1 MNFYPL
7 VISRLSLALTLSLS
21 AFFNVNAAAVPWP
34 DGPYSYFANNVKLE
48 TALTEFADS
57 FSLTLKMSPSV
68 DGTVN
73 GKFTTKT
80 PTEFIA
86 RMAGVYGFVWYAHA
100 GTLFVSN
107 ASDRI
112 TRAVPVPVGSVKN
125 LRQAL
130 TDLGVLESRFGW
142 GELGES
148 GFVLISGPPTYID
161 MVETT
166 VRSLPP
172 SAGAQQ
178 IAVYR
183 LKYAS
188 ADDRTTSYRGKE
200 ISTPGLASVLRDLIS
215 GNGAIDGAENQAI
228 TSIVSPLRAS
238 VVVNPDSS
246 VSSSSASSVANAVST
261 KPVQSRP
268 EGQRVKMP
276 TIRSEPRLNAL
287 IIQDIPERMPIY
299 EKLVALLDVP
309 TSLIEIEAM
318 IIDVNSDKAK
328 NLGINWSGRAGRFA
342 SSFGPPLGSP
352 GNGTLSLGRLPSGI
366 DLGTGTLAPALG
378 NYFLSQ
384 IQLLESDGD
393 AKIQSRPS
401 VLTTENTGAILDLS
415 ETFYIRLQGERVANV
430 TPITSGTTLK
440 VTPRVIISGK
450 SRMVQLTID
459 INDGRR
465 QDQQVDMLP
474 TVSNSM
480 VSTQAIVMENE
491 TLVIAGHSSDESINS
506 VQRVPVL
513 GSIPGLGLLFSNQ
526 NKIVKKH
533 ERLFLIKPRIIT
545 LPSAVDLEEL

>member
-1 MNFYPL
+1 MKFYFFVLNRIYFFLL
-7 VISRLSLALTLSLS
+7 VFLS
-21 AFFNVNAAAVPWP
+21 AFGNANAAAEPWP

-48 TALTEFADS
+48 SALAEFADS
-57 FSLTLKMSPSV
+57 FSLSLKIAPSV
-68 DGTVN
+68 TGTVN

-80 PTEFIA
+80 PTEFIS
-86 RMAGVYGFVWYAHA
+86 RMAGVYGFTWYAYA
-100 GTLFVSN
+100 GSLYVSK
-107 ASDRI
+107 ASDQI
-112 TRAVPVPVGSVKN
+112 TRAVPVPVGSVNN
-125 LRQAL
+125 LRKAL
-130 TDLGVLESRFGW
+130 SDLGVLESRFGW

-148 GFVLISGPPTYID
+148 GFVLVSGPPSYIE
-161 MVETT
+161 MVEAT

-178 IAVYR
+178 VAVYR

-188 ADDRTTSYRGKE
+188 AEDRTTLYRGKE

-215 GNGAIDGAENQAI
+215 GNGSGSNVNSQALS
-228 TSIVSPLRAS
+228 SIVAPLQAS

-246 VSSSSASSVANAVST
+246 ISSPPVSSSTNAVTAKSSQ
-261 KPVQSRP
+261 PRP
-268 EGQRVKMP
+268 ESIRARTP
-276 TIRSEPRLNAL
+276 SIRSEPRLNAL

-299 EKLVALLDVP
+299 EKLIALLDVP

-328 NLGINWSGRAGRFA
+328 NLGINWSGRANRFA
-342 SSFGPPLGSP
+342 ASYGPPLGDPVS
-352 GNGTLSLGRLPSGI
+352 GTLSLALPNGFN
-366 DLGTGTLAPALG
+366 LGTGTLAPALG

-430 TPITSGTTLK
+430 TPIISGTTLK

-450 SRMVQLTID
+450 TRMVQLMID
-459 INDGRR
+459 IDDGRR

-474 TVSNSM
+474 TVLNSM
-480 VSTQAIVMENE
+480 VSTQAIVIENE
-491 TLVIAGHSSDESINS
+491 TLVIAGHSTDEIINS
-506 VQRVPVL
+506 NQRIPVL

-545 LPSAVDLEEL
+545 LPSVLAEGES